1 MVLDTKALNANF
13 NSFFFLPYFLPLQ
26 TAKLHAYEGCGPFKS
41 HSITHKC
48 VCQEETACNCDGN
61 NTFHLLCHQINV
73 NLCPLS
79 FSPVL
84 CSSSRPFSFC
94 LASLL
99 AISPRLHFYL
109 MHWVT
114 GYLAESSNICTAK
127 GEGGAERVATADEI
141 WAVITLT
148 ISCQSHCSNLRVHQ
162 FSEEEIKGEEEK
174 QSR

>member
-1 MVLDTKALNANF
+1 MVLDTKTPNANF
-13 NSFFFLPYFLPLQ
+13 NSFSLLPFFLPLQ

-61 NTFHLLCHQINV
+61 NTFHLLCYQINV
-73 NLCPLS
+73 NLCPRSSSPILRSPSRS
-79 FSPVL
+79 FS
-84 CSSSRPFSFC
+84 SC
-94 LASLL
+94 LAPLL
-99 AISPRLHFYL
+99 AISPQLHFYL

-114 GYLAESSNICTAK
+114 GYLAESSNNCSVK